1 MHFLQPAML
10 WALPAI
16 LIPVAVHLLNKMRY
30 KTVDWAAMHF
40 LLKLQKASARRAKL
54 MEMLLLATRIL
65 LVLAIVLAFSRP
77 LSGGWLS
84 RAISNDPECVLI
96 LLDRSLSMGERVSIG
111 GISKL
116 ERALEVIKYSAEQ
129 RPANRY
135 VLLENVLRQPLELAD
150 LKALDSLDLT
160 TQTETA
166 ANIPAMFQSAVEYL
180 VQNKVG
186 KSEVWVFSDLQ
197 ASNWRSED
205 PSWKS
210 TADAMS
216 GLGFATG
223 VYVMDLSS
231 SAPENTTVSA
241 ISAELREVDGYL
253 TDRKRD
259 AQAAPDSAGHL
270 AVKLAFTTTHAPQ
283 MALPLA
289 ITVNGARSQTQVPFE
304 TQRQTHLLR
313 IPYQSNQAGWGKCEI
328 PADLNQGDNSAYFV
342 WPETKPADATIIG
355 DSLAARRLQLA
366 CAPEVDSKQ
375 RTARIIPAQS
385 LDALVLER
393 TDLLIWADGA
403 PSVNQGSLINQW
415 LRSGGALLA
424 FPPSNEGASG
434 LEGIAWNRI
443 ETGAQPFPVTSWD
456 EHDGPLSKTESGA
469 NLPLHLLSVTTR
481 QTPVS
486 SGTSHVVAT
495 FSDGQSFLTRVGYG
509 KGQIYLAATRPSED
523 WSSLH
528 EGAILVPL
536 VQRVLMEGRSLREPP
551 TNALA
556 GEWSPDSRES
566 WSVEPESVQGEQR
579 AKAKLLDP
587 RWNSGVFRSGNRIMA
602 LNRPPIEDIPEVIQP
617 SEVQTLLPG
626 SQTHVFKDTLHSQS
640 AAEASE
646 LWPMLMGAVLALAI
660 LEAMLSTNFTT
671 KHRKTPVVQY
681 QPDTFGV
688 SSIGKTSS

>member
-1 MHFLQPAML
+1 
-10 WALPAI
+10 
-16 LIPVAVHLLNKMRY
+16 
-30 KTVDWAAMHF
+30 
-40 LLKLQKASARRAKL
+40 
-54 MEMLLLATRIL
+54 
-65 LVLAIVLAFSRP
+65 
-77 LSGGWLS
+77 
-84 RAISNDPECVLI
+84 
-96 LLDRSLSMGERVSIG
+96 
-111 GISKL
+111 
-116 ERALEVIKYSAEQ
+116 
-129 RPANRY
+129 
-135 VLLENVLRQPLELAD
+135 
-150 LKALDSLDLT
+150 
-160 TQTETA
+160 
-166 ANIPAMFQSAVEYL
+166 
-180 VQNKVG
+180 
-186 KSEVWVFSDLQ
+186 
-197 ASNWRSED
+197 
-205 PSWKS
+205 
-210 TADAMS
+210 
-216 GLGFATG
+216 
-223 VYVMDLSS
+223 MDLSS

-241 ISAELREVDGYL
+241 ISAELREVDVYL
-253 TDRKRD
+253 TDRKGD
-259 AQAAPDSAGHL
+259 AQATPDSAGHL

-289 ITVNGARSQTQVPFE
+289 VTVNGARSQTQVPFE

-434 LEGIAWNRI
+434 LDGIAWNRI

-626 SQTHVFKDTLHSQS
+626 SQTHVFKDRLHSQS

>member
-10 WALPAI
+10 WALPAL

-84 RAISNDPECVLI
+84 KAISNDPECVLI

-150 LKALDSLDLT
+150 LKALDSLDFT

-180 VQNKVG
+180 VQNKIG
-186 KSEVWVFSDLQ
+186 KSEVWIFSDLQ
-197 ASNWRSED
+197 ASNWRPED
-205 PSWKS
+205 SSWKS
-210 TADAMS
+210 IADAIS

-241 ISAELREVDGYL
+241 ISAELREVDVYL

-403 PSVNQGSLINQW
+403 PSANQGSLINQW
-415 LRSGGALLA
+415 LKSGGALFA
-424 FPPSNEGASG
+424 FPPSNDGASG
-434 LEGIAWNRI
+434 LEGIAWNQI
-443 ETGAQPFPVTSWD
+443 ETGTQPFPVTSWD
-456 EHDGPLSKTESGA
+456 QHDGPLSKTESGA

-566 WSVEPESVQGEQR
+566 WSVDPESVQGERR

-617 SEVQTLLPG
+617 SELQTLLPG
-626 SQTHVFKDTLHSQS
+626 PQTHVFKDTLHSQS
-640 AAEASE
+640 SAEASE

-681 QPDTFGV
+681 QPDTFAV
-688 SSIGKTSS
+688 SSIGKTSP